1 MILLDVLNGLYGSGN
16 AKLYLKG
23 YNNEKTQRVIE
34 FSIDENGK
42 LKIEFNIE
50 IYDRLF
56 WNGNKKSTSAILK
69 ETIKQCVYNENEL
82 DIPISTLVYESI
94 MQIIYS
100 KMNCLVEY
108 HYSSSYAEKNN
119 SLLALNQLYKIA
131 NSMLSVYDD
140 YEAKDGLHDMN
151 NIIYQSVK
159 GSSNS
164 ALNILLSYS
173 RENMEEKSENIDYKE
188 ILNKLTEKITEV
200 ANKFIEAKQIWS
212 NELGEKYS
220 IEKAPIVKI
229 EPFETLILQPH
240 LSNKERYQKSINKNK
255 ESEEREIYVELKG
268 ETENDIRAQA
278 INALSKWMDDRCIN
292 SFQRVQW
299 IHVNIGND
307 SIYINEEG
315 YNTLLSRLVLDT
327 KSIDPKL
334 AKEISITL
342 YNEMAYQMEIVPSE
356 SDEHFTYSDY
366 TTTMRR

>member
-100 KMNCLVEY
+100 KTNCLVEY

-119 SLLALNQLYKIA
+119 SLLALNQLYNLA

-173 RENMEEKSENIDYKE
+173 RENKEEKSENVDYKE
-188 ILNKLTEKITEV
+188 MLNKLTEKITEV
-200 ANKFIEAKQIWS
+200 ANKFIEAKQIWA
-212 NELGEKYS
+212 NALGEKVTINQEPI
-220 IEKAPIVKI
+220 IEI
-229 EPFETLILQPH
+229 EPFETLELAPH
-240 LSNKERYQKSINKNK
+240 LSNLERFQKSREMVNSSDKITTVVLKNG
-255 ESEEREIYVELKG
+255 S
-268 ETENDIRAQA
+268 ENDLRTQA
-278 INALSKWMDDRCIN
+278 INALSKWMDDRCI
-292 SFQRVQW
+292 SSYQAQQW

-315 YNTLLSRLVLDT
+315 YNTLISRLVLDT
-327 KSIDPKL
+327 SEINPEFS
-334 AKEISITL
+334 KELSKML
-342 YNEMAYQMEIVPSE
+342 YNEMALQMEINPNIK
-356 SDEHFTYSDY
+356 DEHFTYADY
-366 TTTMRR
+366 TNTYTR